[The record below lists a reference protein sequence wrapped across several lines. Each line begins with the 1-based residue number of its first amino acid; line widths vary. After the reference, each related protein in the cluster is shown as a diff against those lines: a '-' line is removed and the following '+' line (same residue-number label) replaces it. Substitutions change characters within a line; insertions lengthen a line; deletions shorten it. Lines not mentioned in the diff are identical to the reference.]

1 MIAACKL
8 FGNSSQAYYQ
18 HRIDRVARERQ
29 ESRVMDAT
37 REIRSLDPGI
47 GGQKI
52 LDMLHALFPNEWV
65 PGRDKFYAMLDA
77 SGLALPRVKP
87 RHTTKSNHRYRT
99 YHNEIRGFIPTAA
112 NQLWVADITYIDLDV
127 GCSYLHLLTDAYSHK
142 IIGWK
147 LAESLESEHTIDALV
162 MAIND
167 SGLSDF
173 SGLIHHS
180 DRGTQYCCTAYT
192 NILKELGITISMT
205 ESYKP
210 TDNAIAERIN
220 GILKTE
226 VIYREKRYK
235 TIHEARRRIAEYI
248 EFYNNR
254 RPHMSI
260 GNQTPAVAHTQTGI
274 QTKKWKQKVYKK
286 RTASNQ
292 LIETIN

>member
-1 MIAACKL
+1 
-8 FGNSSQAYYQ
+8 
-18 HRIDRVARERQ
+18 
-29 ESRVMDAT
+29 MDT
-37 REIRSLDPGI
+37 VREIRRMDPGI
-47 GGQKI
+47 GGLK
-52 LDMLHALFPNEWV
+52 MLGMLQAIYPNEWL
-65 PGRDKFYAMLDA
+65 PGRDKFYAMLEA

-87 RHTTKSNHRYRT
+87 RHTTNSNHRYRT
-99 YHNEIRGFIPTAA
+99 YHNEIRGFIPTSA

-147 LAESLESEHTIDALV
+147 LAESLEAEHTTDALL
-162 MAIND
+162 MAING

-210 TDNAIAERIN
+210 TDNAVAERIN

-235 TIHEARRRIAEYI
+235 TIFEARKRISEYI

-260 GNQTPAVAHTQTGI
+260 GNQTPAVAHMQTGI
-274 QTKKWKQKVYKK
+274 QVKKWKNKVYKK
-286 RTASNQ
+286 KATDNQ
-292 LIETIN
+292 PNDIIN